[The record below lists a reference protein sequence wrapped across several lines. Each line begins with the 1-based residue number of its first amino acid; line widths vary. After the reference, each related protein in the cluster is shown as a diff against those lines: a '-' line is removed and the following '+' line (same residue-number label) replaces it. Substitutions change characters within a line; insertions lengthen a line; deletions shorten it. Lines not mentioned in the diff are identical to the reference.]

1 MNAAKL
7 MKRAMSM
14 QMGTEDKEVRDMW
27 GECCEEV
34 GIERRNS
41 MQSKVIEIATRR
53 MSRLVVDTEGA
64 RDTIMRRLSMH

>member
-14 QMGTEDKEVRDMW
+14 RMGTEDMEVRDMW
-27 GECCEEV
+27 GECCEEA
-34 GIERRNS
+34 GMERRNS

-64 RDTIMRRLSMH
+64 RDTIKRRLSMH

>member
-7 MKRAMSM
+7 MKRATSM
-14 QMGTEDKEVRDMW
+14 RMGTDDKEVRDMW
-27 GECCEEV
+27 GECCEEA

-53 MSRLVVDTEGA
+53 MSR
-64 RDTIMRRLSMH
+64 